1 MIRRFASWGYLA
13 AAGALLIVAS
23 CGSGSDAEATT
34 TPASVIQPAATLP
47 PLFPIAEEVRKVEEG
62 DANNWTDRSLLSGVT
77 VAEATEWGRQ
87 SGFTKIVV
95 ADVEEDLPAIGGPG
109 FTLVIRESGGIVE
122 SAWATML

>member
-1 MIRRFASWGYLA
+1 M
-13 AAGALLIVAS
+13 
-23 CGSGSDAEATT
+23 
-34 TPASVIQPAATLP
+34 
-47 PLFPIAEEVRKVEEG
+47 FPIAEEVRKVEEG
-62 DANNWTDRSLLSGVT
+62 VANNWTDRSILSGVT

-122 SAWATML
+122 SAWATKL